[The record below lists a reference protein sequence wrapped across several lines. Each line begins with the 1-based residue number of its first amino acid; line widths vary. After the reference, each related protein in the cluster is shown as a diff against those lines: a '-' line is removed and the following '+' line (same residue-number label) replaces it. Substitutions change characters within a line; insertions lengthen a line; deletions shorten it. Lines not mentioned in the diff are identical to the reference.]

1 MKIPKI
7 PLHTKIIIAL
17 VLGALF
23 GSIFNVDPNEIE
35 ITHGKK
41 SEVTIIQHWDKI
53 VIEENSKKTE
63 FGKEDQLQII
73 SHFKKI
79 KDKTEKDKTDLKV
92 IISKKG
98 KTYEYEGIEKI
109 TKVATIATV
118 IKPAGTIFINLLSF
132 LAIPLVI
139 ATLILGAASINDVK
153 KLGRIGIKTFAIY
166 IITTALAITIGLVIA
181 NLIEPGTYL
190 DGDVKERLIGSYHSD
205 QEANIEEH
213 LELSI
218 PDFLVSIVPRNP
230 FHAIAEGRMLQI
242 VFFAVIF
249 GITLTLI
256 DPKKAKPVT
265 DFMEGVS
272 QTMIKM
278 VNFIMEIAPYGVF
291 ALIAATIAD
300 FGIGI
305 ITTLGWYIF
314 AVILGLAI
322 QTFIVYAILLKTVG
336 RANPFSFYRNIKTAQ
351 IIGFSTSSSAATL
364 PVTLDCLENKIGVPK
379 HISSFVAPLGA
390 TINMDGTAL
399 YQGIATV
406 FIAQVY
412 GFDLGISQ
420 QLTIVFIAVLAS
432 IGTAPVPGVGII
444 MLIMILNSVGVPA
457 EGIALII
464 GVDRI
469 LDMCRTITNV
479 TGDAAVATSIAGSEK
494 VLNQS
499 S

>member
-23 GSIFNVDPNEIE
+23 GSIFNVDQNEIE

-41 SEVTIIQHWDKI
+41 DIETIVANWEKLTFTD
-53 VIEENSKKTE
+53 ESSGKTVE
-63 FGKEDQLQII
+63 YGKDDQLQII
-73 SHFKKI
+73 SYYKEVKDATDQKI
-79 KDKTEKDKTDLKV
+79 TVTKNQET
-92 IISKKG
+92 
-98 KTYEYEGIEKI
+98 IEFEDVKKI
-109 TKVATIATV
+109 TKVATIATM
-118 IKPAGTIFINLLSF
+118 IKPVGTIFINLLSF

-153 KLGRIGIKTFAIY
+153 KLGRIGIKTFTIY
-166 IITTALAITIGLVIA
+166 ITTTALAISIGLVIA
-181 NLIEPGTYL
+181 NFIEPGTYL
-190 DGDVKERLIGSYHSD
+190 GEDVKARLVGSYHSD
-205 QEANIEEH
+205 PKVNIGDN

-218 PDFLVSIVPRNP
+218 PDFLVSIVPKNP

-300 FGIGI
+300 FGLGI

-314 AVILGLAI
+314 AVVLGLAI

-336 RANPFSFYRNIKTAQ
+336 RANPFSFYKNIKTAQ

-379 HISSFVAPLGA
+379 HVSSFVAPCLS
-390 TINMDGTAL
+390 
-399 YQGIATV
+399 
-406 FIAQVY
+406 F
-412 GFDLGISQ
+412 S
-420 QLTIVFIAVLAS
+420 
-432 IGTAPVPGVGII
+432 
-444 MLIMILNSVGVPA
+444 
-457 EGIALII
+457 
-464 GVDRI
+464 
-469 LDMCRTITNV
+469 
-479 TGDAAVATSIAGSEK
+479 
-494 VLNQS
+494 
-499 S
+499 